1 MSQNKKQEHHLRF
14 YKLLAQ
20 STGLFVCM
28 FFLFFLI
35 GEGIPDIVK
44 GDGEELIPFIPFL
57 LVPVLGYIV
66 AWFRETTGVAMMVTG
81 AIALFIYLFIKNDI
95 KAALIYSLPFL
106 ISAALFYLHM
116 YKKSQLQHKKTVK

>member
-1 MSQNKKQEHHLRF
+1 MSQQKKQEHHLRF
-14 YKLLAQ
+14 YKLIAQ
-20 STGLFVCM
+20 IIGLIVCM

-57 LVPVLGYIV
+57 LVPIAGYIV
-66 AWFRETTGVAMMVTG
+66 AWFRETIGVTMMVTG

-106 ISAALFYLHM
+106 FSAALFYLHI
-116 YKKSQLQHKKTVK
+116 YKKRQLQHKKNLK